1 MIKVGILG
9 AAGYTGGE
17 LIRLLINHPE
27 AEIVF
32 ANSESNAGNKVYDVH
47 EGLLG
52 DTELE
57 FTSEMPFDKVDVV
70 FFCFGHGKSE
80 AFLKE
85 HAIPAN
91 VKIIDLAQDFRIK
104 GTKEYCIKGTKE
116 SVADGSVPVSSADGH
131 SSMSSD
137 CHDFIYG
144 LPEIHREEIAKCQH
158 LANPGCFATCI
169 QLGLLP
175 LAKAGLITDDI
186 AVNAITGSTGAGQK
200 PGATTHFSWRNNNFS
215 TYKLF
220 SHQHLHEITQ
230 TLNELRPEGTP
241 RVIDSLNEGFAS
253 LPIQG
258 ETEGVYIDFI
268 PYRGD
273 FARGIFCTEVI
284 RLKEAKDA
292 ADIVALYKDYY
303 KDAAFTHYSD
313 KAPDL
318 KQVVNTNKAIVH
330 VDVFGR
336 KIVVTSM
343 IDNLLKGAVGQAVQ
357 NMNIMFGLDERAGL
371 NLKASAF

>member
-17 LIRLLINHPE
+17 LIRLLLNHPDV
-27 AEIVF
+27 EIVF

-52 DTELE
+52 ETELA
-57 FTSEMPFDKVDVV
+57 FTSEMPFEQVDVV

-80 AFLKE
+80 AFLQE
-85 HAIPAN
+85 HTIPAH
-91 VKIIDLAQDFRIK
+91 VKIIDLAQDFRIA
-104 GTKEYCIKGTKE
+104 
-116 SVADGSVPVSSADGH
+116 SPQ
-131 SSMSSD
+131 
-137 CHDFIYG
+137 HDYVYG
-144 LPEIHREEIAKCQH
+144 LPEIHRAEIAQCQH

-175 LAKAGLITDDI
+175 LAKAGLLVHDV

-215 TYKLF
+215 VYKLF
-220 SHQHLHEITQ
+220 THQHLHEICQ
-230 TLNELRPEGTP
+230 TLNELKPQTAP
-241 RVIDSLNEGFAS
+241 QVIDTLNEGYEA
-253 LPIQG
+253 
-258 ETEGVYIDFI
+258 EGVTVDFI

-273 FARGIFCTEVI
+273 FTRGIFCTEVVT
-284 RLKEAKDA
+284 LDKAPAKE
-292 ADIVALYKDYY
+292 DIVALYKDFY
-303 KDAAFTHYSD
+303 KDTAFTHYSD
-313 KAPDL
+313 KALDL
-318 KQVVNTNKAIVH
+318 KQVVNTNKALVH

-357 NMNIMFGLDERAGL
+357 NMNIMFGIDETAGL
-371 NLKASAF
+371 HLKASAF

>member
-1 MIKVGILG
+1 MKSVKVGILG

-17 LIRLLINHPE
+17 LIRLLINHP
-27 AEIVF
+27 AVEIVF

-52 DTELE
+52 ETELE
-57 FTSEMPFDKVDVV
+57 FSSEMPFDKVDVV

-85 HAIPAN
+85 HTIPEN

-104 GTKEYCIKGTKE
+104 GTEDY
-116 SVADGSVPVSSADGH
+116 VAGANPTAAA
-131 SSMSSD
+131 
-137 CHDFIYG
+137 HDYIYG
-144 LPEIHREEIAKCQH
+144 LPETHREEIAKCMH

-284 RLKEAKDA
+284 KLPASYKPSEGSTIQNDL
-292 ADIVALYKDYY
+292 VALYKDFY